1 MKLGIL
7 FGSLTALLITSAL
20 AETTEYTANEAA
32 KHIGETATVTDKVER
47 ANQAKGGN
55 IFLNMGG
62 AHPNETF
69 TIFIPADA
77 AAKFADFK
85 KYEGATVSVTGKIA
99 AHGDKPQITVNSPD
113 QITVKGGSP
122 AKEDG
127 PAKEESPTP
136 SPTSG

>member
-1 MKLGIL
+1 MKPANL
-7 FGSLTALLITSAL
+7 FAALTALLITSAL
-20 AETTEYTANEAA
+20 SETTEYSATEAA

-69 TIFIPADA
+69 TIFIPANA

-85 KYEGATVSVTGKIA
+85 KYEGVTVSVTGKII
-99 AHGDKPQITVNSPD
+99 AHGDKPEITVNSPD
-113 QITVKGGSP
+113 QITVKDGTP
-122 AKEDG
+122 AKTET
-127 PAKEESPTP
+127 PTP
-136 SPTSG
+136 SPTPS

>member
-1 MKLGIL
+1 MKTGKL
-7 FGSLTALLITSAL
+7 FAALAVSLLTSAL
-20 AETTEYTANEAA
+20 ADTTEYSATEAA
-32 KHIGETATVTDKVER
+32 KHIGETATVTGKVER

-85 KYEGATVSVTGKIA
+85 KYEGATVSVTGKIS
-99 AHGDKPQITVNSPD
+99 AHGDKPEITINSPD
-113 QITVKGGSP
+113 QINLKEAAPSKDETP
-122 AKEDG
+122 AKAET
-127 PAKEESPTP
+127 PTP
-136 SPTSG
+136 APTAS